1 MTLLFNIFPSAIR
14 STTQSLFYP
23 IDILMVPL
31 FAWLVIK
38 YFNNYKDKNKSI
50 AIYEKYYMKALIV
63 RLVCT
68 LLTAMMYDFYYNG
81 GDTTVYFYHILFL
94 KPLLYENP
102 SVVFSGCV

>member
-38 YFNNYKDKNKSI
+38 YFNYYNNTKKAEPIYKRFFI
-50 AIYEKYYMKALIV
+50 KALYI
-63 RLVCT
+63 RLICT
-68 LLTAMMYDFYYNG
+68 LLTALMYDFYYNIE
-81 GDTTVYFYHILFL
+81 ILN
-94 KPLLYENP
+94 LYQ
-102 SVVFSGCV
+102 GAI